1 MDGSAV
7 GLPSAYVGTSDGDTV
22 GVREGE
28 LEGSGVGLPSRYV
41 GSTVGD
47 IEGAADGDEL
57 G

>member
-41 GSTVGD
+41 GSVVGD